1 MQIRHDV
8 IEAQARAA
16 EYKLKVFDID
26 PTKDLASEY
35 KRLAKVA
42 DQRLVRI
49 EGYRHEKGYEAVDKY
64 AYNVAMRNIRQ
75 YSGEGAKRF
84 HTKMP
89 DNPQTL
95 EKKINDILLF
105 LNSPTST
112 KKGIQKVYQQKADT
126 FNKMYDADL
135 TWQELSS
142 LYSSKLWAK
151 IDSMPYRTVLHAIGQ
166 LSKKSKDKKK
176 DIINELKAEGKN
188 AANVKLSDEDTNKAI
203 NEFLGQYADDLKTI
217 LK

>member
-1 MQIRHDV
+1 MQLRHDV
-8 IEAQARAA
+8 IEAQAKSA
-16 EYKLKVFDID
+16 EYKLKVYTVD
-26 PTKDLASEY
+26 PAKDLASEY
-35 KRLAKVA
+35 RRLAKAA

-95 EKKINDILLF
+95 EKKINDMLLF

-112 KKGIQKVYQQKADT
+112 KQGIKKVYQAKADT
-126 FNKMYDADL
+126 FNEMYDADF
-135 TWQELSS
+135 TWQELSL
-142 LYSSKLWAK
+142 LYNSKLWAK
-151 IDSMPYRTVLHAIGQ
+151 IDSMPYRTVLHAMGK
-166 LSKKSKDKKK
+166 LSKESKKQK
-176 DIINELKAEGKN
+176 DEILAELKKEGKN
-188 AANVKLSDEDTNKAI
+188 ANVKLSDEDTNKAI
-203 NEFLGQYADDLKTI
+203 NEYLGEYADELKTI

>member
-1 MQIRHDV
+1 MQLRHDV
-8 IEAQARAA
+8 IEAQARSA
-16 EYKLKVFDID
+16 EYNLKVYTID
-26 PTKDLASEY
+26 SSKDLASEY
-35 KRLAKVA
+35 RRLAKAA

-95 EKKINDILLF
+95 EKKINDMLLF

-112 KKGIQKVYQQKADT
+112 KQGIKKVYQAKAQT
-126 FNKMYDADL
+126 FNDMYDADFS
-135 TWQELSS
+135 WQELSA
-142 LYSSKLWAK
+142 LYNSKLWAK
-151 IDSMPYRTVLHAIGQ
+151 VDSMPYRTVLHAIGQ
-166 LSKKSKDKKK
+166 LSKQPKKK
-176 DIINELKAEGKN
+176 RNEIIKQLKDEGKN
-188 AANVKLSDEDTNKAI
+188 ATDVKLSDEDTNKAI
-203 NEFLGQYADDLKTI
+203 NDFLGQYADELKDI